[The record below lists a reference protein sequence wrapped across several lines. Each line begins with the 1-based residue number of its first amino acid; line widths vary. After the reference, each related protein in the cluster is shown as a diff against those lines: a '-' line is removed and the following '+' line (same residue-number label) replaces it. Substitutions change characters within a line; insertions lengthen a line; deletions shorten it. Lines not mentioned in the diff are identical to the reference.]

1 MGQAGRDFCLFKW
14 DLLMAVLKDMLWPV
28 IVFGIEDW
36 GNMCVML
43 RTGGAKPP
51 SLRGTEVPGEAG
63 QFVSCNNSVLKV
75 TAVFRSFSLWCILEG
90 FGNYIMSWGNRESAL
105 IVT

>member
-14 DLLMAVLKDMLWPV
+14 DVLMAVLNDTLWPV

-51 SLRGTEVPGEAG
+51 SLHGTEVPGEAG
-63 QFVSCNNSVLKV
+63 QFVISNNSVLKV
-75 TAVFRSFSLWCILEG
+75 TAVFRSFSLWCVLEG
-90 FGNYIMSWGNRESAL
+90 FGYYIMSWGIESRP
-105 IVT
+105 